1 MSQNNQPSNAPLNQ
15 EEEISLLDILLFLRR
30 SWKII
35 AIFAVIG
42 FAAAVIYL
50 LIAPK
55 QYQAIA
61 QIQMAQISTAA
72 NNNNN
77 NNNNINPLGVNIEEP
92 SLLIARMSFPTSFTP
107 ATITTCGLDGKDN
120 VTSILAKSI
129 KLSLPKG
136 VPNVVELKTTASN
149 PERAQQCANAI
160 FELIKTSQ
168 DKVVSPY
175 IAEAKI
181 RLADYEAQLAKQK
194 DLLSK
199 ADKSGLVMGAVYLST
214 RDEIRYL
221 LDEITALQNVVAS
234 NANRATRLVAPIYVS
249 DAPISPKKQ
258 VTLAAGLLG
267 GLFAGFLISLLRQ
280 VIPKLR
286 KQIAN
291 NPDNL

>member
-1 MSQNNQPSNAPLNQ
+1 MSQNNQPSNTPLNQ

-30 SWKII
+30 SWKLVAGLGAIGLGI
-35 AIFAVIG
+35 AT
-42 FAAAVIYL
+42 IYL
-50 LIAPK
+50 LMAPK

-77 NNNNINPLGVNIEEP
+77 KINPLGMNIEEP

-107 ATITTCGLDGKDN
+107 ATIAACGLDGKDN
-120 VTSILAKSI
+120 AAGILAKSI

-136 VPNVVELKTTASN
+136 VPNVVELKITANN

-175 IAEAKI
+175 IAEAKV

-234 NANRATRLVAPIYVS
+234 NTNRATRLVAPIYVS
-249 DAPISPKKQ
+249 DVPISPKNGATFT
-258 VTLAAGLLG
+258 VGLSG
-267 GLFAGFLISLLRQ
+267 GLFLGLLIAFGRQ
-280 VIPKLR
+280 LIYKI
-286 KQIAN
+286 KSQFAINAQSQ
-291 NPDNL
+291 

>member
-1 MSQNNQPSNAPLNQ
+1 MPQDNQSSNTPFNQ

-30 SWKII
+30 SWIII
-35 AIFAVIG
+35 AVFGVLGLAIAI
-42 FAAAVIYL
+42 IYL
-50 LIAPK
+50 LIVPK

-77 NNNNINPLGVNIEEP
+77 INPLGINIEEP

-107 ATITTCGLDGKDN
+107 ETTAACSLGGKEN
-120 VTSILAKSI
+120 SASILTKSI
-129 KLSLPKG
+129 RLSQPKG

-149 PERAQQCANAI
+149 PDLAQQCANAI

-168 DKVVSPY
+168 NKIVSPY

-181 RLADYEAQLAKQK
+181 KLADDEARLAKAK
-194 DLLSK
+194 DLVLK
-199 ADKSGLVMGAVYLST
+199 ADKSGSVMSAAYLST

-234 NANRATRLVAPIYVS
+234 NTNRATRLVAPIYTS

-258 VTLAAGLLG
+258 VTLASGLLG
-267 GLFAGFLISLLRQ
+267 GLFLGLLISLGRQ
-280 VIPKLR
+280 LIPKIKVQLPS
-286 KQIAN
+286 
-291 NPDNL
+291 NPQSQ